1 VQRTGIPLTTDFTDL
16 HGKIHRF
23 LAGTQRRRAN
33 RTTHPKQSTLIIVSF
48 LLSDNKLI
56 IIHKAMKKSIG
67 IIGGGRVTRLLLQGF
82 NSRKVKLKR
91 IVVNDVNPI
100 VVEQLNREFP
110 FIETNSASVAAS
122 QDIVFL
128 ALDAGLVM
136 DTLGLLRDDFK
147 NDTIIISLIP
157 DVNFAK
163 LALRLPQ
170 NARVARVLP
179 VPSTYINDA
188 YTPVSFSPD
197 FPEKDRDDVL
207 DLFGNFGRAVAV
219 PEDKLQIYST
229 MAAIL
234 PAYFWY
240 QWKELV
246 DIGQEIGLT
255 REETIDMINE
265 SMRSSLN
272 LSYKS
277 GLTEEQVVDLMPIS
291 PVEENEDEIRE
302 GYRQRLIDLY
312 RRYKPE
318 LVESHTS

>member
-1 VQRTGIPLTTDFTDL
+1 M
-16 HGKIHRF
+16 
-23 LAGTQRRRAN
+23 
-33 RTTHPKQSTLIIVSF
+33 PKQSTPTIVSF
-48 LLSDNKLI
+48 LLDNKLI
-56 IIHKAMKKSIG
+56 IILKAMKKSIG

-82 NSRKVKLKR
+82 KSRNVKLKR
-91 IVVNDVNPI
+91 IVVNDVNPM
-100 VVEQLNREFP
+100 VVEQLNRDFP

-128 ALDAGLVM
+128 SLDAGLIM

-170 NARVARVLP
+170 NAKVARVLP
-179 VPSTYINDA
+179 VPSAYINDA
-188 YTPVSFSPD
+188 YTPVAFSSV

-207 DLFGNFGRAVAV
+207 DLFGNFGRAIEV

-240 QWKELV
+240 QWKELI
-246 DIGQEIGLT
+246 DMGQELGLT
-255 REETIDMINE
+255 EEETVDLINE
-265 SMRSSLN
+265 TMRSSLN
-272 LSYKS
+272 LSYRS
-277 GLTEEQVVDLMPIS
+277 GLTEEQVIDLMPVS
-291 PVEENEDEIRE
+291 PEEENEEEIRE
-302 GYRQRLIDLY
+302 VYRQRLIDLY
-312 RRYKPE
+312 RKYKPE
-318 LVESHTS
+318 LVENQTR